1 MSTRR
6 ISRLSRR
13 MPSRPQRAFDFIE
26 SLESRTLLSASA
38 PNTVH
43 YDSHILKY
51 AVSAASIQGYTPAQ
65 IRHAYGF
72 DQISGNG
79 QGQTIAIVDAYNAP
93 TIVNDLA
100 VFDQQF
106 GLNAP
111 PSFSV
116 MNQAGGS
123 SLPSTDTGWAGEI
136 SLDVEWAHAIAPMAN
151 IVLVEAN
158 SASIQDLIAAVKT
171 ARSISGVSTVS
182 MSWGGSEFESFNG
195 AEFSN
200 QTLLDKYFTTPGGH
214 QGVTFIAA
222 AGDTGVYQGAQWP
235 ATSPNVLSVGGTSL
249 YTSDQAGSYNT
260 EFSWSG
266 TSGGFSLYENQP
278 AYQSVAA
285 AGAGVRVSPD
295 VAYDADPNTG
305 FAVYDSTADQGFSG
319 WQEVGGTSAGAPQ
332 WAGLIA
338 IANQA
343 RAAAG
348 KGTLDGATGTL
359 PTLYSL
365 YSAPGTAGYSN
376 YTSYFNDV
384 IGSGRFRGG
393 ATPGYDIFTGLGTPK
408 VGPIV
413 SALAGNAGTGGGG
426 GTVGGGGGTGGGGG
440 GGGAIQMSP
449 SPITSTVLTTPP
461 TTVIAGTAGSIKVL
475 LTNTSTTS
483 FSGPLTISLYASTQS
498 SLSSNATGIVTF
510 AIPELKLKAG
520 ASVTETVKFTYP
532 SGLPNGNYYLITS
545 TNATYTNTIPST
557 STASTPVDIEE
568 PAVDLAAYFAGGLPV
583 TVKPGHSSTA
593 NIVVQNMGNVTATGS
608 FSLALYASLGEVLDP
623 SDTLLATLQLK
634 KFSLAPGQSMTLRV
648 RFRAPSTMAAGTYH
662 LIAATYSATQP
673 ADSNLANNIAVTTTA

>member
-1 MSTRR
+1 MNRR
-6 ISRLSRR
+6 A
-13 MPSRPQRAFDFIE
+13 PARAERCADFIE
-26 SLESRTLLSASA
+26 LLESRTLLSASTPA
-38 PNTVH
+38 RTVH
-43 YDSHILKY
+43 FDSHVLKY
-51 AVSAASIQGYTPAQ
+51 AASAASIQGYTPAQ

-72 DQISGNG
+72 DQVSGNG

-93 TIVNDLA
+93 TIVNDLT

-106 GLNAP
+106 GLSAP

-116 MNQAGGS
+116 MNQSGGS
-123 SLPSTDTGWAGEI
+123 SLPSTDAGWAGEI
-136 SLDVEWAHAIAPMAN
+136 SLDVQWAHAIAPMAN

-158 SASIQDLIAAVKT
+158 SSSIEDLIAAVKT
-171 ARSISGVSTVS
+171 ARSIPGVSTVS

-195 AEFSN
+195 AEFQN
-200 QTLLDKYFTTPGGH
+200 QTALDKYFTTPSGH
-214 QGVTFIAA
+214 QGITFIAA

-249 YTSDQAGSYNT
+249 YTTNQAGSYST

-305 FAVYDSTADQGFSG
+305 FAVYDSTPDQGFSG

-338 IANQA
+338 IADQT

-359 PTLYSL
+359 PTLYNL

-384 IGSGRFRGG
+384 IGSGGFRGG
-393 ATPGYDIFTGLGTPK
+393 ATAGYDIFTGLGTPK
-408 VGPIV
+408 AAAII
-413 SALAGNAGTGGGG
+413 SALAGNAGSGGGSGGTIGGGG
-426 GTVGGGGGTGGGGG
+426 GVGTGGGG
-440 GGGAIQMSP
+440 AAQMAP
-449 SPITSTVLTTPP
+449 SPITGAILTAPP
-461 TTVIAGTAGSIKVL
+461 ATIVGGTAGSIKVL
-475 LTNTSTTS
+475 LTNTSATN
-483 FSGPLTISLYASTQS
+483 FSGPLSISLYASAQT

-510 AIPELKLKAG
+510 ELPQLKLKAG

-532 SGLPNGNYYLITS
+532 SGMPNGNYYLIAS

-557 STASTPVDIEE
+557 STAATPVDIEA
-568 PAVDLAAYFAGGLPV
+568 PRVDLAAYFAGGLPV
-583 TVKPGHSSTA
+583 AVKPGHSSTA
-593 NIVVQNMGNVTATGS
+593 SIVVQNMGNVTATGS

-623 SDTLLATLQLK
+623 SDTLLATLLLK
-634 KFSLAPGQSMTLRV
+634 KISLAPGQSMTLRV
-648 RFRAPSTMAAGTYH
+648 RFRAPSNMAAGTYH
-662 LIAATYSATQP
+662 LIAATYGATQP
-673 ADSNLANNIAVTTTA
+673 ADSNLANNVAVTATTA